1 MWRTSCPIAP
11 SPRGVRCPIFLLDQ
25 FFRRFDLFQQQKIE
39 AQSIF
44 LISEI
49 QTMDF
54 LSDLIYFNRKKRGS
68 VDFSTKKIEPRFLS
82 DLFSTKKIK
91 PRSIFQP
98 KKLSLDFYLIYFK
111 KKPLRLILPSPSS
124 GCASQSAHLQ

>member
-49 QTMDF
+49 QTIDF
-54 LSDLIYFNRKKRGS
+54 LSDLIYFNRKK
-68 VDFSTKKIEPRFLS
+68 EAW
-82 DLFSTKKIK
+82 
-91 PRSIFQP
+91 SIFQP
-98 KKLSLDFYLIYFK
+98 KKSSLDFYQIYFQQK
-111 KKPLRLILPSPSS
+111 KSS
-124 GCASQSAHLQ
+124 LDQFFNQKN